1 MVLFHRL
8 RELAQVER
16 LLLSPGADDEHASF
30 VVQCPDLADFDA
42 TLAHTLVHFPRLL
55 LPIFEEALVEA
66 QSGVHKHPAFAEKHE
81 GQRGSVKRL
90 CHIRLFQLP
99 PFPEL
104 HKQTLSMLR
113 SDEFDHLVQISGT
126 IVRTGSVRVLELS
139 KEYQCMKPRC
149 GHRFRVFADPEQSNL
164 LPTPQSCPAIRA
176 ATAQH
181 TAGTSANAGKASS
194 GSEAEGGEGPASS
207 MTRCNSTQLSEV
219 AGSRECIDY
228 QEIRIQD
235 KVDAELFILHLL
247 LIIIYCMWIQM
258 ESLKMGSVPRSMTVL
273 LEADLADKY
282 NAGDDVLIVGSMVR
296 RWAPVAK
303 GMRCNVDIAIR
314 ANRYLSTS

>member
-1 MVLFHRL
+1 
-8 RELAQVER
+8 VEHLI
-16 LLLSPGADDEHASF
+16 LLPGAPDEHTSF
-30 VVQCPDLADFDA
+30 DVQCPDLADFDA
-42 TLAHTLVHFPRLL
+42 TLSHTLVHFPRLL

-66 QSGVHKHPAFAEKHE
+66 QTAVHKHPAFAEKHK
-81 GQRGSVKRL
+81 GRCGTIKRL
-90 CHIRLFQLP
+90 CHVRLYQLP

-164 LPTPQSCPAIRA
+164 LPTPQCCPAMKLG
-176 ATAQH
+176 
-181 TAGTSANAGKASS
+181 TAGAGAGSS
-194 GSEAEGGEGPASS
+194 GATQQGRLSGGSEAEGEGSVTAV
-207 MTRCNSTQLSEV
+207 RCNSTQLSEV

-235 KVDAELFILHLL
+235 KVRLDSRSSDICMSANLIFELLPYLL
-247 LIIIYCMWIQM
+247 L
-258 ESLKMGSVPRSMTVL
+258 LVL
-273 LEADLADKY
+273 LL
-282 NAGDDVLIVGSMVR
+282 
-296 RWAPVAK
+296 P
-303 GMRCNVDIAIR
+303 
-314 ANRYLSTS
+314 